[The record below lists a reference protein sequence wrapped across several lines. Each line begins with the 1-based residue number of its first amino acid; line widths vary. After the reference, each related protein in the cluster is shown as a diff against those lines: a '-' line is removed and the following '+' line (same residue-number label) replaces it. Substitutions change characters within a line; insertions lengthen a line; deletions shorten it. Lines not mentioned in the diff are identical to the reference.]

1 MQAYHNMQV
10 QNKRV
15 VTEEPTRNNGDTWGK
30 TNSTGKGLLLQ
41 QKHVQIADEQN
52 LRKQKQEFGYF
63 LGDS

>member
-15 VTEEPTRNNGDTWGK
+15 VTEEPTRNNGDMWGK

-41 QKHVQIADEQN
+41 QKHVQTADEQN
-52 LRKQKQEFGYF
+52 LTKQKQEFGHF